1 MKKILLFTL
10 LFFACFLT
18 SCGDLF
24 QANKS
29 EVDEIHQAIAN
40 FEGFKTDIPYLTSLC
55 VVYANEIDDGYSVQ
69 IKQSED
75 KNGLYTYKKNGIYK
89 DDVLIIEK
97 EVDSLDAFVSA
108 VASYCGST
116 YCVGINEFLLII
128 KISFTSANSFK
139 NSSNRAGKKY
149 YTCEINDA
157 LNDKNLIDLLKKID
171 NDIEIKK
178 ADKVTISLLFKTDF
192 TVIYPDLSISI
203 NDASII
209 EIH

>member
-55 VVYANEIDDGYSVQ
+55 VVYANEIDGGYSVQ

-75 KNGLYTYKKNGIYK
+75 KNGLYTYKKTGIYK

-97 EVDSLDAFVSA
+97 EVDSLDAFVSE
-108 VASYCGST
+108 VANYCGST
-116 YCVGINEFLLII
+116 YCVGINEFLPII
-128 KISFTSANSFK
+128 KKSFTNANSFK

-157 LNDKNLIDLLKKID
+157 LNDNNLIDLLKKID

-178 ADKVTISLLFKTDF
+178 VDKVTISLLFKTDF